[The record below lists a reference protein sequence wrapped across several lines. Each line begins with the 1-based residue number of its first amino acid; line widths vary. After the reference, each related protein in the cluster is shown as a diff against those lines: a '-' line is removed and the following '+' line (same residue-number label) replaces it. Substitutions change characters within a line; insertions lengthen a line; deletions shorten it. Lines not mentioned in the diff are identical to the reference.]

1 LAGLPADCCA
11 IPRLVEITMN
21 WQFYLYLLVAMQ
33 LLAGMLYLA
42 GAFSDFA
49 SAVVIGLLLFV
60 FFAIAAVVRDFI
72 LRRL

>member
-1 LAGLPADCCA
+1 
-11 IPRLVEITMN
+11 MN

-33 LLAGMLYLA
+33 LLVSALYGAGT
-42 GAFSDFA
+42 FPDFA
-49 SAVVIGLLLFV
+49 SAVVTGLLLFV

>member
-1 LAGLPADCCA
+1 
-11 IPRLVEITMN
+11 MN